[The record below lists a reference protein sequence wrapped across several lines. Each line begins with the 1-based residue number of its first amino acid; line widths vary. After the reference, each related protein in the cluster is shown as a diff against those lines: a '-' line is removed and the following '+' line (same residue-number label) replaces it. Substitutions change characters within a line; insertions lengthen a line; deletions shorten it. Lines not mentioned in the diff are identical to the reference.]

1 MTALYA
7 FLRRLYADI
16 QHNNRIACAVHTQ
29 RNKQQATPL
38 PRRGAK
44 KGSKR

>member
-7 FLRRLYADI
+7 FLRRIWRDI
-16 QHNNRIACAVHTQ
+16 QHNNRIATAVHTQ
-29 RNKQQATPL
+29 RNKQQLPPL

-44 KGSKR
+44 KGKR

>member
-16 QHNNRIACAVHTQ
+16 QHNNRIATAVHTQ

-44 KGSKR
+44 KGKR

>member
-16 QHNNRIACAVHTQ
+16 QHNNRIACAIHAQ
-29 RNKQQATPL
+29 RNKQQLPPL

-44 KGSKR
+44 KGKR